1 MDFEKLRSAF
11 KILESFKEDHE
22 PIGAS
27 LSSLV
32 RLFSPHLKGP
42 LNNSRLRI
50 KVEKM
55 DCLTPIVLYAITKSD
70 KERKKFPVKP
80 RFFSLNFY

>member
-1 MDFEKLRSAF
+1 MDLEKLRSAF
-11 KILESFKEDHE
+11 KILESFKEDYE

-55 DCLTPIVLYAITKSD
+55 DGLTPIVLYAITKVT
-70 KERKKFPVKP
+70 R
-80 RFFSLNFY
+80 R